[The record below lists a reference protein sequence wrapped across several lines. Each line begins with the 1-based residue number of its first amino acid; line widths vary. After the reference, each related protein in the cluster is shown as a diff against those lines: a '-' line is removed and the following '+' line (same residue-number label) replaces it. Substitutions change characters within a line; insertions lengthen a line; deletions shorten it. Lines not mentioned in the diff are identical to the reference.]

1 MRSLKPAKHKPASLQ
16 ARAVIIMCELSSECT
31 KFGGNALLCFF
42 TDTWNDKK
50 KKSLNDKNSSK
61 RKGNLNKKAVVWTLT
76 ALPSLCKA
84 KTWSDVLICSPWWD
98 SLMCVGVEFTFVL
111 MFVEVLYYCVL
122 WVLTIIV
129 IVQAVAQNN
138 FRGLAVGNET
148 WENQSVLLQQ
158 FPIFCLH
165 DKASVPTKDDKA
177 LDQDPQRPIIWK
189 GYSRN
194 GRT

>member
-1 MRSLKPAKHKPASLQ
+1 
-16 ARAVIIMCELSSECT
+16 
-31 KFGGNALLCFF
+31 
-42 TDTWNDKK
+42 
-50 KKSLNDKNSSK
+50 
-61 RKGNLNKKAVVWTLT
+61 
-76 ALPSLCKA
+76 
-84 KTWSDVLICSPWWD
+84 
-98 SLMCVGVEFTFVL
+98 